1 MITKLKD
8 KFIRF
13 FCWIWKECKDVK
25 TFILLMIVSTV
36 VYSPVWGGYLLSAL
50 FGWEWASVMASA
62 CLVFWAGPFTPFFPI
77 CIGITLAIK
86 RRTERRAGQ
95 QDVSAEEKPE
105 KQITYAKLFW
115 LFIVGSVAGVIIE
128 GLFCLIAKG
137 HWETH
142 VVSVIVPYNLLY
154 GLGAVLF
161 YIGAVKLQHRPIAVQ
176 IIIMTVFATVLEL
189 ICGLLLR
196 YGLGMRAWNYSHNF
210 MNYKGIIC
218 LSFSAVWGI
227 AAFVFAKMAPR
238 IESMLDRCTGKPW
251 LAVCTVILSIV
262 IALDL
267 CMTGTSIIR
276 WSERHYG
283 IPAQSSIQKELD
295 VEAPDDWMQKRFVE
309 WRFLDLK

>member
-1 MITKLKD
+1 
-8 KFIRF
+8 
-13 FCWIWKECKDVK
+13 
-25 TFILLMIVSTV
+25 
-36 VYSPVWGGYLLSAL
+36 
-50 FGWEWASVMASA
+50 MASA

-86 RRTERRAGQ
+86 RRTGRRAGQ
-95 QDVSAEEKPE
+95 QEVSTEEKSE
-105 KQITYAKLFW
+105 KQIAYAKLFW

-161 YIGAVKLQHRPIAVQ
+161 YIGAVKLQHRPLAVQ
-176 IIIMTVFATVLEL
+176 IIIMTVLATVLEL
-189 ICGLLLR
+189 IGGLLLR
-196 YGLGMRAWNYSHNF
+196 YGLGMRAWNYSNNF

-218 LSFSAVWGI
+218 LSFSVAWGI

-238 IESMLDRCTGKPW
+238 IEALLNRCTGKPW
-251 LAVCTVILSIV
+251 LVGCAVLSIV
-262 IALDL
+262 LAFDL

>member
-1 MITKLKD
+1 MKD

-13 FCWIWKECKDVK
+13 FRWIWRECKDVK

-36 VYSPVWGGYLLSAL
+36 VYSPVWGGYLLNAL

-86 RRTERRAGQ
+86 RRIERRKGQ
-95 QDVSAEEKPE
+95 QGVSDAPKTE

-161 YIGAVKLQHRPIAVQ
+161 YIGAVKLQHRSIAVQ

-227 AAFVFAKMAPR
+227 AAFVFAKLSPR

-251 LAVCTVILSIV
+251 LAVCTVLLSIV
-262 IALDL
+262 LALDL
-267 CMTGTSIIR
+267 CMTGTSIVR

-283 IPAQSSIQKELD
+283 IPAKTEIQKELD